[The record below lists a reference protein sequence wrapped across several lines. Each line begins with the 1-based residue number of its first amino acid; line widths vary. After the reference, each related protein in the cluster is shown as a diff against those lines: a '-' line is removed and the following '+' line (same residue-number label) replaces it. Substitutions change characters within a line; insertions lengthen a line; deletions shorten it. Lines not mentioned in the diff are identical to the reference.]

1 MKVDTM
7 RKIDRWAGIPLTF
20 ILTLILKPI
29 NWFVFKVKKGAPDI
43 SRTLFIELSEMGSAI
58 IVDPAMRKL
67 QNDGNAELFFLI
79 FKDNVKSLG
88 ILNTVADENIF
99 KMRSDTPLN
108 LITDIVRFVFWCRKS
123 QITTTIDLE
132 LFSRITALLSGVSGA
147 TSRIG
152 YTTLH
157 DEGCYRGNML
167 THPVRYNSHVHI
179 AKNFM
184 ALSNTALGLQD
195 TPYATVAVSD
205 DEVKLTQRTFTP
217 EDHSPVIEKIKGM
230 YPAYNNQRIVLINPN
245 ASELLPQRRWLA
257 EYFAQ
262 VMSSI
267 LTQHDDVIII
277 ITGAPAERADAEALL
292 QRVKHERCLNSSDV
306 FTFDELLPL
315 YNMSTLMLT
324 NDSGPG
330 HFSAVTPLKVYVLFG
345 PETPALYGS
354 LGNAENFY
362 LGLPCSPC
370 VSATNHRKTSC
381 VTRPCITGIKPDVV
395 FNKLN
400 DYLNK
405 IPTSND

>member
-108 LITDIVRFVFWCRKS
+108 LITDIVRFVFWCRKN

-217 EDHSPVIEKIKGM
+217 EDHNPVFEKIKGM
-230 YPAYNNQRIVLINPN
+230 HPAYNNQRIVLINPN

-292 QRVKHERCLNSSDV
+292 KRVKHERCLNSADV